1 MFRWLRKLMTR
12 LLKIQRG
19 CPLYDELNRTCALE
33 RMEKIYQKKYHDEKP
48 AWSNPAAC
56 FDEMD

>member
-1 MFRWLRKLMTR
+1 MC
-12 LLKIQRG
+12 QH
-19 CPLYDELNRTCALE
+19 YDELNDCCSLE
-33 RMEKIYQKKYHDEKP
+33 RMEKIYQPKYRDDKP